1 MANAKPYYT
10 TDQLVESVK
19 RRISYPLS
27 QNTFQYSD
35 IVAFLNEE
43 LQLSAVP
50 AVKMEHEEY
59 FVYKKTVPLVDGISR
74 YEIPDRAIGMALRD
88 VKYSDVNGNFY
99 DMTRIAPDDK
109 AFFQQSNG
117 SNQTVA
123 KFYIE
128 GNEIVLTPLVQ
139 AGASGNL
146 NFFFYLRPNS
156 LVRDD
161 RACIIQ
167 NFQKEFTVSNTD
179 LQVGDKFII
188 STGVQSPAP
197 VSNTFIAI
205 NGNTGNVTS
214 ISTSGVV
221 TTVNPHNI
229 PLTQSVNI
237 TFSNVLGLVPNLN
250 GTQLTAVSTG
260 ANTLQLSTAIT
271 NAGTG
276 GTYFAQSILSISTD
290 GILTTANPHNLPVD
304 QSVNITFT
312 GVSGILPN
320 LNNTVISA
328 VSTGPSTFKLSN
340 TFTNAGTGGNYSIQ
354 NSFQIATSNL
364 ATAASLFDAINVAS
378 ITNVTATDTSTPS
391 PAVGKVKVSY
401 KDISVN
407 FAVLKGAGNTNPE
420 GITYD
425 QDNTYINFDQLPTSY
440 TDPETDIETTLYN
453 PNGTSYVDFLQTNPG
468 HRTYTYDVRL
478 VSVNGTVGAFATDD
492 LKTYQNNS
500 SGGELTFYNIKIGDY
515 ICLQNECIIPQIPP
529 ELHNALAERAAS
541 RVLMAIGDMQ
551 GYQISQAKI
560 AEMNK
565 MQETLIGSR
574 IESSVPK
581 VFNRYSLLRLGKSR
595 FRRRY

>member
-10 TDQLVESVK
+10 TDQLIESIK

-35 IVAFLNEE
+35 LVAFLNEE

-59 FVYKKTVPLVDGISR
+59 FVYKRTTPLVDGISR

-88 VKYSDVNGNFY
+88 MKYSDLNGNFY

-123 KFYIE
+123 KFYVE

-139 AGASGNL
+139 AGSNGNL

-161 RACIIQ
+161 RACIIR
-167 NFQKEFTVSNTD
+167 NFQKEFTVSNTN
-179 LQVGDKFII
+179 LQVNDQFVI
-188 STGVQSPAP
+188 STGVQSPTP
-197 VSNTFIAI
+197 VSNVFTAI
-205 NGNTGNVTS
+205 NSSQQVITS
-214 ISTSGVV
+214 VDTSGLVTLANPHGFTIGQTQV
-221 TTVNPHNI
+221 ITFFNVSGSTASPALNNNTFTTTV
-229 PLTQSVNI
+229 
-237 TFSNVLGLVPNLN
+237 
-250 GTQLTAVSTG
+250 AG
-260 ANTLQLSTAIT
+260 ANTLQLPASV
-271 NAGTG
+271 
-276 GTYFAQSILSISTD
+276 SISV
-290 GILTTANPHNLPVD
+290 G
-304 QSVNITFT
+304 
-312 GVSGILPN
+312 
-320 LNNTVISA
+320 
-328 VSTGPSTFKLSN
+328 
-340 TFTNAGTGGNYSIQ
+340 GTGGNVVYPSQMLIG
-354 NSFQIATSNL
+354 SSSND
-364 ATAASLFDAINVAS
+364 TAANLTVSINAAS
-378 ITNVTATDTSTPS
+378 ITNLTATDTSTVS
-391 PAVGKVKVSY
+391 PAAGKVKLSY
-401 KDISVN
+401 KDISVG
-407 FAVLKGAGNTNPE
+407 FDIVKGTGNTNPE

-425 QDNTYINFDQLPTSY
+425 EDNTYINFDQLPASY
-440 TDPETDIETTLYN
+440 TDPETDITSPLYVG
-453 PNGTSYVDFLQTNPG
+453 GTSYVDFLQTNPG
-468 HRTYTYDVRL
+468 HRTYTYDVKL
-478 VSVNGTVGAFATDD
+478 VSVNGTVGAFATED

-541 RVLMAIGDMQ
+541 RVLMAIGDVQ

>member
-10 TDQLVESVK
+10 TDQLIESIK

-35 IVAFLNEE
+35 LVAFLNEE

-59 FVYKKTVPLVDGISR
+59 FVYKRTTPLVDGISR

-88 VKYSDVNGNFY
+88 MKYSDTNGNFY

-123 KFYIE
+123 KFYVE

-139 AGASGNL
+139 AGASGKL

-167 NFQKEFTVSNTD
+167 NFQKEFTVSNTN
-179 LQVGDKFII
+179 LQVNDQFII
-188 STGVQSPAP
+188 YTGVQSPTPASNIFTA
-197 VSNTFIAI
+197 VSGVPSANQFQIGATDSDTANNLTIAI
-205 NGNTGNVTS
+205 N
-214 ISTSGVV
+214 
-221 TTVNPHNI
+221 
-229 PLTQSVNI
+229 
-237 TFSNVLGLVPNLN
+237 
-250 GTQLTAVSTG
+250 A
-260 ANTLQLSTAIT
+260 AAIT
-271 NAGTG
+271 NIA
-276 GTYFAQSILSISTD
+276 A
-290 GILTTANPHNLPVD
+290 
-304 QSVNITFT
+304 
-312 GVSGILPN
+312 
-320 LNNTVISA
+320 
-328 VSTGPSTFKLSN
+328 
-340 TFTNAGTGGNYSIQ
+340 TN
-354 NSFQIATSNL
+354 
-364 ATAASLFDAINVAS
+364 
-378 ITNVTATDTSTPS
+378 TSTVS
-391 PAVGKVKVSY
+391 PAVGKVKVAY

-407 FAVLKGAGNTNPE
+407 FDVLKGAGNTNPE

-425 QDNTYINFDQLPTSY
+425 ENNTYINFDQLPASY
-440 TDPETDIETTLYN
+440 TDPETDITSPLYVA
-453 PNGTSYVDFLQTNPG
+453 GTSYVDFLQTNPG
-468 HRTYTYDVRL
+468 HRTYTYDIKL
-478 VSVNGTVGAFATDD
+478 LSVNGTVGAFATED
-492 LKTYQNNS
+492 LKAYQNNS

-551 GYQISQAKI
+551 GYQISQSKI

-574 IESSVPK
+574 IESSIPK

>member
-10 TDQLVESVK
+10 TDQLIESLQ

-35 IVAFLNEE
+35 LVAFLNEE

-50 AVKMEHEEY
+50 AVKIEHEEY
-59 FVYKKTVPLVDGISR
+59 FVFKRIVPLVNGISR

-88 VKYSDVNGNFY
+88 VKYSDANGNFY
-99 DMTRIAPDDK
+99 DMTRIAPDEK
-109 AFFQQSNG
+109 ASFQQSNG
-117 SNQTVA
+117 SNQTIA
-123 KFYIE
+123 KFYVE
-128 GNEIVLTPLVQ
+128 GNEIVLTPQVQ
-139 AGASGNL
+139 SGATGML

-156 LVRDD
+156 LVRND
-161 RACIIQ
+161 RARIILNYLKQ
-167 NFQKEFTVSNTD
+167 FTVDISK
-179 LQVGDKFII
+179 LQAGDKFII

-205 NGNTGNVTS
+205 NGTTGNVTG

-364 ATAASLFDAINVAS
+364 ATAASLFDAINAAS
-378 ITNVTATDTSTPS
+378 ITNVTATNTSTGS
-391 PAVGKVKVSY
+391 SGKVTISY
-401 KDISVN
+401 KEISVN
-407 FAVLKGAGNTNPE
+407 FEAVKGIGNLNPV

-425 QDNTYINFDQLPTSY
+425 EDNIYINFDENLDTTY
-440 TDPETDIETTLYN
+440 KDPETDIVS
-453 PNGTSYVDFLQTNPG
+453 PFFIQGTSYVDFLQTNPG
-468 HRTYTYDVRL
+468 HRTYTYDVKL
-478 VSVNGTVGAFATDD
+478 VSAQGTVGSFAASD
-492 LKTYQNNS
+492 LKTYSQNS
-500 SGGELTFYNIKIGDY
+500 SGGELTFLNIKIGDY

-541 RVLMAIGDMQ
+541 RVLMAIGDVQ

-574 IESSVPK
+574 IESSIPK

>member
-10 TDQLVESVK
+10 TDDLISSIQ

-35 IVAFLNEE
+35 LVAFLNEE

-59 FVYKKTVPLVDGISR
+59 FVFKRVVSLVDGISR

-88 VKYSDVNGNFY
+88 VKYSDPYGNFY

-117 SNQTVA
+117 SNQTIA
-123 KFYIE
+123 KYYLE
-128 GNEIVLTPLVQ
+128 GNELVLTPQVRS
-139 AGASGNL
+139 GATGML
-146 NFFFYLRPNS
+146 NFFIFLRPNS
-156 LVRDD
+156 LVRNN

-167 NFQKEFTVSNTD
+167 NYLKEFTVDNTNI
-179 LQVGDKFII
+179 QVGDQFII
-188 STGVQSPAP
+188 YTGVQSPTP
-197 VSNTFIAI
+197 VSNIFTAI
-205 NGNTGNVTS
+205 NN
-214 ISTSGVV
+214 
-221 TTVNPHNI
+221 
-229 PLTQSVNI
+229 SVQTI
-237 TFSNVLGLVPNLN
+237 V
-250 GTQLTAVSTG
+250 
-260 ANTLQLSTAIT
+260 
-271 NAGTG
+271 
-276 GTYFAQSILSISTD
+276 SISTD
-290 GILTTANPHNLPVD
+290 GVLTTTNAHNLPLD

-320 LNNTVISA
+320 LNGTVIGA
-328 VSTGPSTFKLSN
+328 VSTGTN
-340 TFTNAGTGGNYSIQ
+340 TFQLSETFTSAGTGGSYSIQ
-354 NSFQIATSNL
+354 NSFQIGASSL
-364 ATAASLFDAINVAS
+364 VTAANLFNAINTAS
-378 ITNVTATDTSTPS
+378 ITNVTATNTSVGST
-391 PAVGKVKVSY
+391 GKVTVSY
-401 KDISVN
+401 KEISVN
-407 FAVLKGAGNTNPE
+407 FEAIKGDGNTNPE
-420 GITYD
+420 GITFD
-425 QDNTYINFDQLPTSY
+425 EINTYINFDQLPSIY
-440 TDPETDIETTLYN
+440 VDPETDVTSPLYVA
-453 PNGTSYVDFLQTNPG
+453 GTSYVDFLQTNPG
-468 HRTYTYDVRL
+468 HRTYNYDVKL
-478 VSVNGTVGAFATDD
+478 VSAQGTVGAFASVD
-492 LKTYQNNS
+492 LKTYAQNS
-500 SGGELTFYNIKIGDY
+500 SGGELTFLNIKIGDY

-551 GYQISQAKI
+551 GYQVSQAKI

>member
-10 TDQLVESVK
+10 TDDLISSIQ

-35 IVAFLNEE
+35 LVAFLNEE

-59 FVYKKTVPLVDGISR
+59 FVFKRIVPLVDGISR

-88 VKYSDVNGNFY
+88 VKYSDPYGNFY

-117 SNQTVA
+117 SNQTIA
-123 KFYIE
+123 KYYIE
-128 GNEIVLTPLVQ
+128 GNELVLTPQVRS
-139 AGASGNL
+139 GATGML
-146 NFFFYLRPNS
+146 NFFIYLRPNS
-156 LVRDD
+156 LVRND

-167 NFQKEFTVSNTD
+167 NYLKEFTVNNANI
-179 LQVGDKFII
+179 QVGDQFII
-188 STGVQSPAP
+188 YTGVQSPTP
-197 VSNTFIAI
+197 VSNIFTAI
-205 NGNTGNVTS
+205 NGTTGNVS
-214 ISTSGVV
+214 GISTAGVV

-276 GTYFAQSILSISTD
+276 GTYFVQSILSISTD

-320 LNNTVISA
+320 LNGTVIGA
-328 VSTGPSTFKLSN
+328 ISTGTN
-340 TFTNAGTGGNYSIQ
+340 TFQLSETFTSAGTGGNYSIQ
-354 NSFQIATSNL
+354 NSFQIGASSLVTATNL
-364 ATAASLFDAINVAS
+364 FNVINTAS
-378 ITNVTATDTSTPS
+378 ITNVTATNTSTGS
-391 PAVGKVKVSY
+391 TGKVTVSY
-401 KDISVN
+401 KEISVN
-407 FAVLKGAGNTNPE
+407 FEVVKGDGNLNPE
-420 GITYD
+420 GITFD
-425 QDNTYINFDQLPTSY
+425 QDNTYINFDQLPSSY
-440 TDPETDIETTLYN
+440 VDPETDVSSTLYD
-453 PNGTSYVDFLQTNPG
+453 PGEVYVDFLQTNPG
-468 HRTYTYDVRL
+468 HRTYTYDVKL
-478 VSVNGTVGAFATDD
+478 LSQSQGTVGVFASVD
-492 LKTYQNNS
+492 LKTYAQNS
-500 SGGELTFYNIKIGDY
+500 SGGELTFLNIKVGDY

-541 RVLMAIGDMQ
+541 RVLMAIGDVQ
-551 GYQISQAKI
+551 GYQVSQAKI

>member
-59 FVYKKTVPLVDGISR
+59 FVYKRTTALVDGISR

-88 VKYSDVNGNFY
+88 VKYSDLYGNFY

-117 SNQTVA
+117 SNQTIA
-123 KFYIE
+123 KYYLE
-128 GNEIVLTPLVQ
+128 GNELVLTPQVLS
-139 AGASGNL
+139 GATGLL
-146 NFFFYLRPNS
+146 NFFIFLRPNS

-161 RACIIQ
+161 RACTIR
-167 NFQKEFTVSNTD
+167 NFQKEFTVSNTN
-179 LQVGDKFII
+179 LQVGDQLII
-188 STGVQSPAP
+188 YTGVQSPTP
-197 VSNTFIAI
+197 VSNIF
-205 NGNTGNVTS
+205 
-214 ISTSGVV
+214 
-221 TTVNPHNI
+221 
-229 PLTQSVNI
+229 
-237 TFSNVLGLVPNLN
+237 
-250 GTQLTAVSTG
+250 TAVSGVPSANEFQIG
-260 ANTLQLSTAIT
+260 ATDLITASNLAISINTAAIT
-271 NAGTG
+271 N
-276 GTYFAQSILSISTD
+276 I
-290 GILTTANPHNLPVD
+290 
-304 QSVNITFT
+304 
-312 GVSGILPN
+312 
-320 LNNTVISA
+320 
-328 VSTGPSTFKLSN
+328 
-340 TFTNAGTGGNYSIQ
+340 
-354 NSFQIATSNL
+354 
-364 ATAASLFDAINVAS
+364 
-378 ITNVTATDTSTPS
+378 TATDTSTIS

-401 KDISVN
+401 KDISVD
-407 FAVLKGAGNTNPE
+407 FGVLKGTGNTNPE

-440 TDPETDIETTLYN
+440 TDPETDITTPLYD

-468 HRTYTYDVRL
+468 HRTYTYDVKL
-478 VSVNGTVGAFATDD
+478 LSINGTVGVFATDD

-500 SGGELTFYNIKIGDY
+500 SGGQLTFYNIKIGDY

-551 GYQISQAKI
+551 GYQVSQAKI

>member
-74 YEIPDRAIGMALRD
+74 YEIRDRAIGMALRD
-88 VKYSDVNGNFY
+88 MKYSDTSGNFY

-123 KFYIE
+123 KFYVE

-139 AGASGNL
+139 AGANGNL

-161 RACIIQ
+161 RACVIQ
-167 NFQKEFTVSNTD
+167 NFEKQFSITNST
-179 LQVGDKFII
+179 LQVGDRFLIN
-188 STGVQSPAP
+188 TGVQSPAP
-197 VSNTFIAI
+197 VTTIFTAI
-205 NGNTGNVTS
+205 NSAAQT
-214 ISTSGVV
+214 VV
-221 TTVNPHNI
+221 
-229 PLTQSVNI
+229 
-237 TFSNVLGLVPNLN
+237 
-250 GTQLTAVSTG
+250 
-260 ANTLQLSTAIT
+260 
-271 NAGTG
+271 
-276 GTYFAQSILSISTD
+276 SISTD
-290 GILTTANPHNLPVD
+290 GILTTTNPHNLPLN

-320 LNNTVISA
+320 LNGTIVSA
-328 VSTGPSTFKLSN
+328 ASTGASTFQLDK
-340 TFTNAGTGGNYSIQ
+340 TFTNAGTGGTYSIQ
-354 NSFQIATSNL
+354 NSFQVGGTNEITADNL
-364 ATAASLFDAINVAS
+364 ATAINTAS
-378 ITNVTATDTSTPS
+378 ITNVTATNTSPS
-391 PAVGKVKVSY
+391 PSNGKTTVSY

-407 FAVLKGAGNTNPE
+407 FDVIKGAGNTSAD

-425 QDNTYINFDQLPTSY
+425 ENNTYIKFDQLPGTY
-440 TDPETDIETTLYN
+440 DDPETDVTSVLYD
-453 PNGTSYVDFLQTNPG
+453 PGTSYVDFLQTNPG
-468 HRTYTYDVRL
+468 HRTYTYGVKL
-478 VSVNGTVGAFATDD
+478 VSAQGSVGAFATSD
-492 LKTYQNNS
+492 LKTYQSNS
-500 SGGELTFYNIKIGDY
+500 SGGELTFYNIKVGDY
-515 ICLQNECIIPQIPP
+515 ICLENECIIPQIPP

-541 RVLMAIGDMQ
+541 RVLMAIGDVQ

>member
-10 TDQLVESVK
+10 TDQLIESVK

-35 IVAFLNEE
+35 LVAFLNEE

-59 FVYKKTVPLVDGISR
+59 FVYKRTTPLVDGISR

-88 VKYSDVNGNFY
+88 MKYSDTNGNFY

-123 KFYIE
+123 KFYVE

-139 AGASGNL
+139 AGASGKL

-167 NFQKEFTVSNTD
+167 NFQKEFTVSNTNI
-179 LQVGDKFII
+179 QVGDQFII
-188 STGVQSPAP
+188 YTGVQSPTP
-197 VSNTFIAI
+197 VSNIFTAI
-205 NGNTGNVTS
+205 NN
-214 ISTSGVV
+214 
-221 TTVNPHNI
+221 
-229 PLTQSVNI
+229 SVQTI
-237 TFSNVLGLVPNLN
+237 V
-250 GTQLTAVSTG
+250 
-260 ANTLQLSTAIT
+260 
-271 NAGTG
+271 
-276 GTYFAQSILSISTD
+276 SISTD
-290 GILTTANPHNLPVD
+290 GVLTTTNAHNLPLD

-320 LNNTVISA
+320 LNGTVIGA
-328 VSTGPSTFKLSN
+328 VSTGAN
-340 TFTNAGTGGNYSIQ
+340 TFQLSETFTSAGTGGSYSIQ
-354 NSFQIATSNL
+354 NSFQIGATDSDTANNL
-364 ATAASLFDAINVAS
+364 TIAINAAA
-378 ITNVTATDTSTPS
+378 ITNIAATNTSTVS
-391 PAVGKVKVSY
+391 PAVGKVKVAY

-407 FAVLKGAGNTNPE
+407 FDVLKGAGNTNPE

-425 QDNTYINFDQLPTSY
+425 ENNTYINFDQLPASY
-440 TDPETDIETTLYN
+440 TDPETDITSPLYVA
-453 PNGTSYVDFLQTNPG
+453 GTSYVDFLQTNPG
-468 HRTYTYDVRL
+468 HRTYTYDIKL
-478 VSVNGTVGAFATDD
+478 LSVNGTVGAFATED
-492 LKTYQNNS
+492 LKAYQNNS

-574 IESSVPK
+574 IESSIPK

>member
-10 TDQLVESVK
+10 TDQLIESVK

-35 IVAFLNEE
+35 LVAFLNEE

-59 FVYKKTVPLVDGISR
+59 FVYKRTTPLVDGISR

-88 VKYSDVNGNFY
+88 MKYSDMNGNFY

-123 KFYIE
+123 KFYVE

-139 AGASGNL
+139 AGASGKL

-167 NFQKEFTVSNTD
+167 NFQKEFTVSNTNLEVND
-179 LQVGDKFII
+179 QFVIY
-188 STGVQSPAP
+188 TGVQSPTPASNIFTAINSSQQVITSVNTSGLVTLASP
-197 VSNTFIAI
+197 HGFDIGGSKVITFFDVSGSTSTPALNNNTF
-205 NGNTGNVTS
+205 
-214 ISTSGVV
+214 
-221 TTVNPHNI
+221 
-229 PLTQSVNI
+229 
-237 TFSNVLGLVPNLN
+237 
-250 GTQLTAVSTG
+250 TATIVG
-260 ANTLQLSTAIT
+260 ANTLQLPA
-271 NAGTG
+271 
-276 GTYFAQSILSISTD
+276 
-290 GILTTANPHNLPVD
+290 
-304 QSVNITFT
+304 SVI
-312 GVSGILPN
+312 VSVG
-320 LNNTVISA
+320 
-328 VSTGPSTFKLSN
+328 
-340 TFTNAGTGGNYSIQ
+340 GTGGNVVYPSQMLIG
-354 NSFQIATSNL
+354 STSNI
-364 ATAASLFDAINVAS
+364 TASNLNVSINAAS
-378 ITNVTATDTSTPS
+378 ITNLTSINSSTIS

-407 FAVLKGAGNTNPE
+407 FAVLKGAGNTNPQ

-425 QDNTYINFDQLPTSY
+425 QDNTYINFDQLPSSY
-440 TDPETDIETTLYN
+440 VDPETDITSPLYI
-453 PNGTSYVDFLQTNPG
+453 PGTSYVDFLQTNPG
-468 HRTYTYDVRL
+468 HRTYTYDVKL
-478 VSVNGTVGAFATDD
+478 LSVSGTVGAFNTED
-492 LKTYQNNS
+492 LQTYQNNS
-500 SGGELTFYNIKIGDY
+500 SGGQLTYYNIKVGDY

-551 GYQISQAKI
+551 GYQVSQAKI

-574 IESSVPK
+574 IESSIPK

>member
-10 TDQLVESVK
+10 TDQLIESLQ

-35 IVAFLNEE
+35 LIAFLNEE
-43 LQLSAVP
+43 LQLNTVP
-50 AVKMEHEEY
+50 AVKIEHEEY
-59 FVYKKTVPLVDGISR
+59 FVFKRIVPLVNGISR

-88 VKYSDVNGNFY
+88 VKYSDANGNFY

-117 SNQTVA
+117 SNQTIA
-123 KFYIE
+123 KFYVE
-128 GNEIVLTPLVQ
+128 GNEIVLTPQVQ
-139 AGASGNL
+139 SGATGML

-156 LVRDD
+156 LVRND
-161 RACIIQ
+161 RARIILNYLKQ
-167 NFQKEFTVSNTD
+167 FTVDISK
-179 LQVGDKFII
+179 LQAGDKFII

-205 NGNTGNVTS
+205 NGTTGNVTG

-364 ATAASLFDAINVAS
+364 ATAASLFDAINAAS
-378 ITNVTATDTSTPS
+378 ITNVTATNTSTGS
-391 PAVGKVKVSY
+391 SGKVTISY
-401 KDISVN
+401 KEISVN
-407 FAVLKGAGNTNPE
+407 FEAVKGIGNLNPV

-425 QDNTYINFDQLPTSY
+425 EDNIYINFDENLDTTY
-440 TDPETDIETTLYN
+440 KDPETDIVS
-453 PNGTSYVDFLQTNPG
+453 PFFIQGTSYVDFLQTNPG
-468 HRTYTYDVRL
+468 HRTYTYDVKL
-478 VSVNGTVGAFATDD
+478 VSAQGTVGSFAASD
-492 LKTYQNNS
+492 LKTYSQNS
-500 SGGELTFYNIKIGDY
+500 SGGELTFLNIKIGDY

-541 RVLMAIGDMQ
+541 RVLMAIGDVQ

-574 IESSVPK
+574 IESSIPK